1 MKATSKQEF
10 FELLGYELNRLG
22 IDDTT
27 EIFADF
33 EEHFSDGFISGI
45 PENEIAENLGDIKE
59 IARSYLNL
67 ESSRLNSIMA
77 RDVERTKISLTKP
90 GRSVPAD
97 LSLVK
102 EDNANSVDIQDILN
116 SDNIRSYTPEH
127 ISGEIYPEA
136 PTSTPVQ
143 GTEGESNSQESGS
156 ASTGTADNSSQSA
169 GSGTT
174 SNQTVAGAFS
184 EAGRAAVDAAKIA
197 GHAIADAFAA
207 SNVKTAVTE
216 AGKSAAEAVKTAG
229 KTAADAINKAKAEH
243 EQKHANAQARHAQAQ
258 ARHTQ
263 NTTSDG
269 EIYPDADNTAADK
282 NVDLAKSSQKT
293 KKDKKNKSEKP
304 FSKISDFKGMKADVD
319 AGKLVTAILLDC
331 FLWSWLLPMIAGMLM
346 SVFFVGGQLI
356 FENGFGALS
365 SYQYY
370 FISRIFLFMGFVS
383 LGGIVI
389 VINIW
394 LVKAFLRLV
403 RYVIVLHY
411 RAIYNV

>member
-59 IARSYLNL
+59 IARSYLNI

-77 RDVERTKISLTKP
+77 RDVERAKISLTKP

-102 EDNANSVDIQDILN
+102 DGKANSGDIQDILN

-136 PTSTPVQ
+136 PTSAPVN
-143 GTEGESNSQESGS
+143 EAAVESGPRESES
-156 ASTGTADNSSQSA
+156 ASRASSIGSFQSE
-169 GSGTT
+169 GSGAA
-174 SNQTVAGAFS
+174 NQTVAGAFS
-184 EAGRAAVDAAKIA
+184 EAGRAAVGAAKIA
-197 GHAIADAFAA
+197 GHAIADAFAQ
-207 SNVKTAVTE
+207 SNVKSAVTE

-229 KTAADAINKAKAEH
+229 KSAADAISKAKAEH
-243 EQKHANAQARHAQAQ
+243 EQKHGRPQARQK
-258 ARHTQ
+258 Q
-263 NTTSDG
+263 NAASDS
-269 EIYPDADNTAADK
+269 EVYPGAENTAAEK
-282 NVDLAKSSQKT
+282 NVGLTKSP
-293 KKDKKNKSEKP
+293 EKP
-304 FSKISDFKGMKADVD
+304 KKGKKEKPYSRISDFKGMKVDID
-319 AGKLVTAILLDC
+319 AGKLVIAVLLDC
-331 FLWSWLLPMIAGMLM
+331 LLWWWLLPMIAGLLIG
-346 SVFFVGGQLI
+346 VFGWGLKLVFG
-356 FENGFGALS
+356 NGFGS
-365 SYQYY
+365 FVNYEYY
-370 FISRIFLFMGFVS
+370 AISRFLLFMGFVS

-389 VINIW
+389 IINIW
-394 LVKAFLRLV
+394 LVKAFFRLV
-403 RYVIVLHY
+403 RYVIVQHY
-411 RAIYNV
+411 RAVYNV

>member
-22 IDDTT
+22 IEDTT

-102 EDNANSVDIQDILN
+102 EDNANSGDIQDILN

-127 ISGEIYPEA
+127 ISGEIFPEA
-136 PTSTPVQ
+136 PTSTPAQ
-143 GTEGESNSQESGS
+143 GTEGESSSQESES
-156 ASTGTADNSSQSA
+156 ASTASADNNSQSA

-174 SNQTVAGAFS
+174 ANQTVAGAFS

-229 KTAADAINKAKAEH
+229 KSAADAINKAKAEH
-243 EQKHANAQARHAQAQ
+243 EQRHANAQARHAQ
-258 ARHTQ
+258 
-263 NTTSDG
+263 NTASDG
-269 EIYPDADNTAADK
+269 EIYPDAENTATGEG
-282 NVDLAKSSQKT
+282 VDLTKSSEKT
-293 KKDKKNKSEKP
+293 KENKKDKKDKP
-304 FSKISDFKGMKADVD
+304 FSRISDFKGMKADVNTS
-319 AGKLVTAILLDC
+319 KLVTAILLDC
-331 FLWSWLLPMIAGMLM
+331 FLWSWLLPMIAGLLI
-346 SVFFVGGQLI
+346 SVFCIGGQLI
-356 FENGFGALS
+356 FENGFGALFD
-365 SYQYY
+365 YHYY
-370 FISRIFLFMGFVS
+370 LISRFFLFMGFVS
-383 LGGIVI
+383 LGGIVV

-394 LVKAFLRLV
+394 LVKAFFRLV